1 MDSINN
7 WVERSVR
14 EWMSTFNERIARARC
29 RRLIEEIVIFI
40 RDRVGPVIN
49 NVT

>member
-29 RRLIEEIVIFI
+29 SRLIEEIVIFI

-49 NVT
+49 NVI